1 MTDVRD
7 LLARGRLYRES
18 GDPATASSRA
28 AEAAPDARAVL
39 TELALAQFQSA
50 ALGPAAR
57 TARRLV
63 DLDPSDAYA
72 HLLLGRAL
80 SRAARH
86 REALPHLR
94 MAAAMT
100 ADPEL
105 DELIAGAE
113 ARVAADG
120 QRGR

>member
-1 MTDVRD
+1 MTDVLD
-7 LLARGRLYRES
+7 LLARGRMYRES
-18 GDPATASSRA
+18 GDPSTAARYLARA
-28 AEAAPDARAVL
+28 AEAEPRSRAVL

-50 ALGPAAR
+50 ALGPAER
-57 TARRLV
+57 TARRLL

-94 MAAAMT
+94 LAAAM
-100 ADPEL
+100 APSPEL
-105 DELIAGAE
+105 DELIASAE
-113 ARVAADG
+113 SRIVAVN
-120 QRGR
+120 